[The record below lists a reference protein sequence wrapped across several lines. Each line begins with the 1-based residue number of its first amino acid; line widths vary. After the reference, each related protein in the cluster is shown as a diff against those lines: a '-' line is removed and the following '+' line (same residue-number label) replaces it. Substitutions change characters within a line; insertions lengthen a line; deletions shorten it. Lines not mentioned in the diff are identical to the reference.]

1 MFDIIYRLQ
10 IKKWEMTL
18 VRNTGQSPASQSP
31 LQTCRGWHRLY
42 ERCWICKATRGLEPN
57 GFWLAIFTT
66 YQKCELFEP
75 KRSTRQKKVS
85 TDSFWINQPKKL
97 DIWATFSP
105 CTSQPIP
112 EVPGWYQQAWIP
124 SWGARLAQ
132 RHFQMLPPS
141 PDGISGNFRCGV
153 AHVLEA
159 GWCLMQIRNW
169 LADDSRL

>member
-1 MFDIIYRLQ
+1 
-10 IKKWEMTL
+10 MTL

-85 TDSFWINQPKKL
+85 TDSFWINQPKKTRHL
-97 DIWATFSP
+97 GNFFSLHLP
-105 CTSQPIP
+105 TN
-112 EVPGWYQQAWIP
+112 
-124 SWGARLAQ
+124 SWGSWLVSTGLDSIMGRPACSKAFPDAPSFTWWNFWQLQVRCCTCSRGRMMLDADQELA
-132 RHFQMLPPS
+132 
-141 PDGISGNFRCGV
+141 FRRFSLVNCK
-153 AHVLEA
+153 
-159 GWCLMQIRNW
+159 
-169 LADDSRL
+169 